1 MEERFRIERE
11 ISTKTGESIRDYDEV
26 MHLANNQE
34 YKDYIFD
41 KYIVTKRIIGF
52 GDDSVKDATG
62 NLAKIKTSITFYS
75 KADYDEFESDPVIL
89 NFRKNGSMLESM
101 IVNDKKEVFDVIEG
115 DVETLKAT
123 A

>member
-11 ISTKTGESIRDYDEV
+11 ISTKTGESIKDFDEV

-34 YKDYIFD
+34 YKDYVFD
-41 KYIVTKRIIGF
+41 NYVVNKKIIGF

-75 KADYDEFESDPVIL
+75 KKEYDAFEADPVIK
-89 NFRKNGSMLESM
+89 NFRETGSMLESM
-101 IVNDKKEVFDVIEG
+101 IVNDKKEVFDVNEG

>member
-75 KADYDEFESDPVIL
+75 KADYDEFESDDGISHQVEGGL
-89 NFRKNGSMLESM
+89 AL
-101 IVNDKKEVFDVIEG
+101 VFPL
-115 DVETLKAT
+115 TAT
-123 A
+123 AVVGGAIVAAAGGAAAVG

>member
-11 ISTKTGESIRDYDEV
+11 ISTRTGESIRDYDEV

-89 NFRKNGSMLESM
+89 NFRKNGSMLTSM
-101 IVNDKKEVFDVIEG
+101 IVNDKKEVFDVEEG